1 MDRAPDI
8 DWRLAARVSS
18 LRADDLPRLDRHDLT
33 RLVADLRV
41 RSRGA
46 GEIAAEHMGV
56 DSVGAGRIRVVD
68 WVGWGRA
75 AGEMLES
82 TVAELGLPRRPDGAL
97 TRLRATGNGVVA
109 GLAVRF
115 AGRRLLGQYDAYSG
129 SDTLYLVAPSIV
141 SHEQRFGFV
150 PADFRLWVALHE
162 QTHAL
167 QFRLAPWLRDHI
179 RAAAVTVM
187 AAESSP
193 LSGITDWARGGDL
206 STVLLGGANAE
217 TLGGLSATMSF
228 LEGHADYVADT
239 AGRRHIRTVA
249 RLRRHFTRGEATG
262 LARLVQ
268 ALDKSAQYREG
279 LAFCRA
285 VAGRARPAALQAAFV
300 EPANLPTAAEIADPA
315 AWITRVHG

>member
-1 MDRAPDI
+1 MGHAPDI

-18 LRADDLPRLDRHDLT
+18 LRADDLPRLDGRELT

-41 RSRGA
+41 SARRA
-46 GEIAAEHMGV
+46 GEIAAGHLGT
-56 DSVGAGRIRVVD
+56 DGVGAGRIRVVD

-82 TVAELGLPRRPDGAL
+82 TVAELGLPRRPHGAL
-97 TRLRATGNGVVA
+97 TRLRAARNGVAA

-129 SDTLYLVAPSIV
+129 SDTLFLVAPSIV
-141 SHEQRFGFV
+141 SHEQRYGFV

-179 RAAAVTVM
+179 RAAAATVM
-187 AAESSP
+187 ATESSP
-193 LSGITDWARGGDL
+193 FSGIIDWARGGDL
-206 STVLLGGANAE
+206 TTVLLGGANAE

-228 LEGHADYVADT
+228 LEGHADHVADT
-239 AGRRHIRTVA
+239 AGRRHIRSVS

-268 ALDKSAQYREG
+268 SLDKSAQYRDG

-285 VAGRARPAALQAAFV
+285 VAAKARPAALLAAF
-300 EPANLPTAAEIADPA
+300 EAPSNLPTAAEIADPA
-315 AWITRVHG
+315 AWLARVHG